1 MILTIQMAWPW
12 RCCYSHRDVVSLG
25 ISQLLSLI
33 SAWALKRDKQS
44 GQPLLSNCVLCCREQ
59 QDARQRA

>member
-25 ISQLLSLI
+25 ISRLLSLI
-33 SAWALKRDKQS
+33 SAWTLTGPLPVKAALSVTNQS
-44 GQPLLSNCVLCCREQ
+44 SSWRGGS
-59 QDARQRA
+59 DH